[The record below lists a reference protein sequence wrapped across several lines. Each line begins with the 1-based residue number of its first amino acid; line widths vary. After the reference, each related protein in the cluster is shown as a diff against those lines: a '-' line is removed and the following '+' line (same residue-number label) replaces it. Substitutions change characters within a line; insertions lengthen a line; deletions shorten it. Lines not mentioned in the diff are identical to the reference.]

1 MSPIPTLTL
10 TATPPSITSGGSS
23 TLMWSSTNA
32 TSCTGTGFTAG
43 GTSGTAT
50 VSPTAPQTYS
60 ITCTGA
66 GGTGNQSTTITVS
79 ATALTPLACPSGG
92 FSGLTLTDGSMNDL
106 KQSCTING
114 NLVIG
119 GTGTSASQL
128 NIGSSIVLTVVGNVN
143 LSGSGA
149 LSVNGGTLALANQFN
164 LEYNIN
170 ATDNANISMLNGN
183 VTTNALGTHNLT
195 SALQCFWQ
203 C

>member
-1 MSPIPTLTL
+1 MS
-10 TATPPSITSGGSS
+10 
-23 TLMWSSTNA
+23 
-32 TSCTGTGFTAG
+32 
-43 GTSGTAT
+43 
-50 VSPTAPQTYS
+50 
-60 ITCTGA
+60 
-66 GGTGNQSTTITVS
+66 
-79 ATALTPLACPSGG
+79 
-92 FSGLTLTDGSMNDL
+92 DL
-106 KQSCTING
+106 QQSCTING

-170 ATDNANISMLNGN
+170 AAGNSNISMLNGN

-195 SALQCFWQ
+195 SILYATGSANFQVVNATLNSNNNWLIAKLSGSSSLTSTNSSVPTETYLNGQNSVSITGPQTQQAVHLAFGSGTSGSLTLPNTLTNYNWLPAALQD
-203 C
+203 